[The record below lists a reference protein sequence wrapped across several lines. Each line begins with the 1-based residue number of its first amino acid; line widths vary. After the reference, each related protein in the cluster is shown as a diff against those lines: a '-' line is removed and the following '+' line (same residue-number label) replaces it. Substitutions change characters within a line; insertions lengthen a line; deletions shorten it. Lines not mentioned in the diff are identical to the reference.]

1 MATAPAKSLPS
12 IADLAAMQAEQ
23 LLERAASL
31 ANIELQRSGFV
42 PSPTEVQTINE
53 NSGEMRAEIMRI
65 NAEILRL
72 ELLRGRLIT
81 QLNMNCSLKAPVRRL
96 PLELISEIFLHLADI
111 TIPHDRSRLIVR
123 TVVCAWYTWWTAA
136 RCTPHLWTYI
146 PSAYPTQTRGHSR
159 PPAYPDYGLH
169 AALSGGLP
177 LHICHTVSDDD
188 LLARFLEELR
198 PHASRWQ
205 SIELQGYCSSFNSE
219 KRVDLPSL
227 EEARLQLEG
236 PPEPG
241 TLDFLADALALK
253 HLDIEYVSSNL
264 EFGSVSGLRLPCFP
278 TLTHL
283 SLGCDIEIPTDI
295 IIPALRQCSA
305 TLTHLTLQ
313 TLIVISDAPAVT
325 STVDMTALSSIDLAC
340 NSHEILQHITAPVLD
355 NVALRDVLET
365 DGDPFASLLAF
376 VSPSQHA
383 PIYYRPH
390 VSHLP
395 QSTEITRL
403 TVSGLESESRR
414 DTFLPCLELL
424 SGLRELIIDESVDNW
439 HVVDEDVLVRLTCQ
453 QDIPPLL
460 PKLTSFSFNSRRRRP
475 PPSFKNALREMVMSR
490 EIPRICASQAVA
502 AMTIDTDVKY
512 ERKIRT

>member
-1 MATAPAKSLPS
+1 MVGRAEIDEGGDGYRACKERQGGWVCWFLTSAAPRTAGPVRLIRSVPDLLPTLRLVSARQLPS

-53 NSGEMRAEIMRI
+53 NS
-65 NAEILRL
+65 
-72 ELLRGRLIT
+72 
-81 QLNMNCSLKAPVRRL
+81 
-96 PLELISEIFLHLADI
+96 
-111 TIPHDRSRLIVR
+111 
-123 TVVCAWYTWWTAA
+123 VVCAWYTWWTAA